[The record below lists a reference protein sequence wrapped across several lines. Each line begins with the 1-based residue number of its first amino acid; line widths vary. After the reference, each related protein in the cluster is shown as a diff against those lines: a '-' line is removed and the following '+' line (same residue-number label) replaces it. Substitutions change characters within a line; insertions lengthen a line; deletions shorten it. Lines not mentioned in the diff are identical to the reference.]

1 MLLKFHCDQKHRFK
15 SVELV
20 RCQLAKAITTRG
32 WEDWRSYTIDS
43 PKSDVL
49 FLLKFVLI
57 SIQEMMSL
65 NLLNKDIYTV
75 WSRTSLSVFIAYLPG
90 DVR

>member
-1 MLLKFHCDQKHRFK
+1 MLLKFHC
-15 SVELV
+15 
-20 RCQLAKAITTRG
+20 
-32 WEDWRSYTIDS
+32 YTINS

-65 NLLNKDIYTV
+65 NLLNKDIYIV